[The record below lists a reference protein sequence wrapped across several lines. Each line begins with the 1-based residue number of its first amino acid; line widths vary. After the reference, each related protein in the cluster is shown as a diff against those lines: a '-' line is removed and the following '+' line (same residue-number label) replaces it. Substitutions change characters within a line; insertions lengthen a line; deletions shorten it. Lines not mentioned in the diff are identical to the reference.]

1 MFYIDNISCVLA
13 TSVEYVCVTNNKKLL
28 MFWPS
33 NPEDYEAFS
42 RYLNCFHV
50 VIVICR
56 LHYFAALLL
65 VLANKNA
72 SIE

>member
-1 MFYIDNISCVLA
+1 MFYIDNISFALA
-13 TSVEYVCVTNNKKLL
+13 TSVEYVYVTNNKKLH

-42 RYLNCFHV
+42 RYLNFFHV

-56 LHYFAALLL
+56 FHYFAALF
-65 VLANKNA
+65 
-72 SIE
+72 SG